1 MGLAERLIDF
11 VSPEEYDFQDDE
23 SYSSTTDAY
32 NSSIQAGIVLFKPRD
47 FPQARAI
54 IDHLMPNHAVIINL
68 EGIEPENLRRMVDFF
83 AGVAYGIQGKF
94 TKVARLTYIIV
105 PPDVECEDER
115 FDHWEQEDPLV
126 L

>member
-1 MGLAERLIDF
+1 MCFGFPGIFAFRFL
-11 VSPEEYDFQDDE
+11 PEIIIIVRKKGFLWVLQ
-23 SYSSTTDAY
+23 
-32 NSSIQAGIVLFKPRD
+32 IQAGIVLFKPKD
-47 FPQARAI
+47 FPQAREI

-94 TKVARLTYIIV
+94 TKAARLTYVIA

-115 FDHWEQEDPLV
+115 FDRWEQEDPMV

>member
-1 MGLAERLIDF
+1 MGLAERLMDF
-11 VSPEEYDFQDDE
+11 VNPEDDEEMQEDE
-23 SYSSTTDAY
+23 SYSTTDAY
-32 NSSIQAGIVLFKPRD
+32 NSSIQAGINLFYPKD
-47 FPQARAI
+47 FQQARAI
-54 IDHLMPNHAVIINL
+54 IEHLMPNHAIIINL
-68 EGIEPENLRRMVDFF
+68 DGIGQENLRRMVDFF

-115 FDHWEQEDPLV
+115 FEHWEQDDPLV